1 MSGKFV
7 SVHDLFDE
15 IEWCDEKPED
25 TDWLEAILDD
35 MPDPILRCRHCK
47 HRKEKGQCA
56 IFKAV
61 MGKDDFCSR
70 ATPSELFAL
79 MEAVR
84 GRVQV
89 LNVAR
94 ARGDWDDRDADDL
107 AVFKN
112 VYEYLKVLD
121 EE

>member
-1 MSGKFV
+1 
-7 SVHDLFDE
+7 
-15 IEWCDEKPED
+15 
-25 TDWLEAILDD
+25 
-35 MPDPILRCRHCK
+35 
-47 HRKEKGQCA
+47 
-56 IFKAV
+56 

-107 AVFKN
+107 AVFKK